1 MDLYLDDEEQ
11 VYRRTLLQSLVNI
24 IQMQLNT
31 EKIVMYTCLKTL
43 IEKTEIRYGG
53 LVADQFLNEKGLLML
68 MKDLSTCEVSKNGE
82 EGDRVQIKALEV
94 TKTLMMDSGACVQLL
109 KLNLL
114 SNLILSVLQ
123 SQPSLEPYIQDIL

>member
-53 LVADQFLNEKGLLML
+53 LVAD
-68 MKDLSTCEVSKNGE
+68 
-82 EGDRVQIKALEV
+82 
-94 TKTLMMDSGACVQLL
+94 
-109 KLNLL
+109 
-114 SNLILSVLQ
+114 
-123 SQPSLEPYIQDIL
+123 